1 MNAPWLP
8 GRPLADGAFAAL
20 RREVIFRGCKWD
32 AQVGDVCTVARAP
45 LVLVRAAWDALVA
58 LAERLDVELLEMER
72 ELLQRPDLI
81 GQLALPRRLARALP
95 GAMPEHALRLHRY
108 DFHFTTEGIRLSEV
122 NADVPGGLH
131 EGVIASL
138 YAEHSQGG
146 RVPGNVAAELAAAVA
161 ARVPAGATVALVHA
175 TAYSDDRQVMNV
187 LERALFERGLH
198 GIACAPDHLCWA
210 PDGCEIVLGAR
221 REPVRAVLRFFPAE
235 WLPACPSDAPW
246 AGLVRG
252 PVLLANPVTSVLV
265 QSKRL
270 PLLWPKLRASS
281 AVWRSVLPPTYP
293 SRRFFTSGGRC
304 VLKPNLGR
312 VGEDIVSRGV
322 SPLSRLAR
330 VAAHAL
336 LHPRDYVAQ
345 RRFHP
350 VAWQVENEHMYPCV
364 GVFTLDGR
372 VVGAYGRASRD
383 LFVNETAIDTP
394 VLVIDSPASRSS

>member
-1 MNAPWLP
+1 M
-8 GRPLADGAFAAL
+8 
-20 RREVIFRGCKWD
+20 
-32 AQVGDVCTVARAP
+32 
-45 LVLVRAAWDALVA
+45 
-58 LAERLDVELLEMER
+58 
-72 ELLQRPDLI
+72 
-81 GQLALPRRLARALP
+81 
-95 GAMPEHALRLHRY
+95 
-108 DFHFTTEGIRLSEV
+108 
-122 NADVPGGLH
+122 
-131 EGVIASL
+131 
-138 YAEHSQGG
+138 
-146 RVPGNVAAELAAAVA
+146 
-161 ARVPAGATVALVHA
+161 
-175 TAYSDDRQVMNV
+175 
-187 LERALFERGLH
+187 
-198 GIACAPDHLCWA
+198 
-210 PDGCEIVLGAR
+210 LGAR

-265 QSKRL
+265 QAKRL

-350 VAWQVENEHMYPCV
+350 VAWQVEKERMYPCV